1 MARSVEQIEHDI
13 ESLSAADKER
23 VFKHLLAEFDPRDEP
38 EAPRDEI
45 EAEWIALA
53 ERRAQE
59 IENGTAK
66 TVPLDDVMRRA
77 RQRLNRDG

>member
-13 ESLSAADKER
+13 ETLSAADKQR
-23 VFKHLLAEFDPRDEP
+23 VFKHLLAELDLRDEP

-45 EAEWIALA
+45 EAAWIVEA

-59 IENGTAK
+59 LANGTVE
-66 TVPLDDVMRRA
+66 TVPLEDVMRRA
-77 RQRLNRDG
+77 RERLNRDR